1 MRLLAVGADWV
12 PAAAANPVVA
22 ACLVEA
28 RLQPAKR
35 VLRLAN
41 LQPGSVPAFD
51 HQAVFGHSPARR
63 STKQKHEAQDQQ
75 CIERHRFLMAGSA
88 AGIEPEALRK
98 GVVVSARPRRA
109 TGA

>member
-1 MRLLAVGADWV
+1 V
-12 PAAAANPVVA
+12 
-22 ACLVEA
+22 CLVEA

-35 VLRLAN
+35 VFRLAN

-51 HQAVFGHSPARR
+51 HQAVFGHRPARR

-98 GVVVSARPRRA
+98 DVWYRRGPAGRPEPEA
-109 TGA
+109 GHCM